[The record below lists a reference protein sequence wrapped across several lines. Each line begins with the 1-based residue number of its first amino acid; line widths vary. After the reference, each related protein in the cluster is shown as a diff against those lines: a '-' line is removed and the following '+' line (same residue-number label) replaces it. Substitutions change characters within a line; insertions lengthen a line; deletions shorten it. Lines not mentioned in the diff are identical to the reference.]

1 MPFLATALFSTL
13 EPTSSVPPTPVAAK
27 YGGERA
33 GGAGGVEMQEEGWR
47 KSFREEADEAQKVL
61 TSLEEE
67 ETTRAGLAWEA
78 AKEPKQRRSRLGGQ
92 AAEW

>member
-1 MPFLATALFSTL
+1 
-13 EPTSSVPPTPVAAK
+13 
-27 YGGERA
+27 
-33 GGAGGVEMQEEGWR
+33 MQEGEWG

-78 AKEPKQRRSRLGGQ
+78 AKELKQRRSS
-92 AAEW
+92 

>member
-1 MPFLATALFSTL
+1 MGVRRLGGG
-13 EPTSSVPPTPVAAK
+13 
-27 YGGERA
+27 GGE
-33 GGAGGVEMQEEGWR
+33 VQEGEWG

-78 AKEPKQRRSRLGGQ
+78 AKELKQRRSRLGGQ
-92 AAEW
+92 AAKC

>member
-47 KSFREEADEAQKVL
+47 KSFREEADEA
-61 TSLEEE
+61 
-67 ETTRAGLAWEA
+67 
-78 AKEPKQRRSRLGGQ
+78 
-92 AAEW
+92 

>member
-1 MPFLATALFSTL
+1 MGVRRL
-13 EPTSSVPPTPVAAK
+13 EW
-27 YGGERA
+27 
-33 GGAGGVEMQEEGWR
+33 GVVEVQEEEWG

-61 TSLEEE
+61 TSSEEE

-78 AKEPKQRRSRLGGQ
+78 AKELKQRRARLGGQ

>member
-1 MPFLATALFSTL
+1 
-13 EPTSSVPPTPVAAK
+13 
-27 YGGERA
+27 
-33 GGAGGVEMQEEGWR
+33 MQEEGWR

-61 TSLEEE
+61 TPLEEE

-78 AKEPKQRRSRLGGQ
+78 AKELKQRRSRLGGQ